1 MRLLFGFALSIC
13 LASHGYL
20 KKSLSTSGAAAA
32 FFVGLGAMYNDWA
45 VFPLLLLTFYFTG
58 SRLTKLKAE
67 RKKQIDEEYQD
78 GGQRSAVQVLCNAL
92 WGTLIAVWHQY
103 TFGGGRI
110 TCLFEHP
117 FTTKLFLL
125 YLGHYATCNGDTWAS
140 EIGVL
145 HKDWPILIT
154 TLKKVPPGTN
164 GGVSPLGLVASLF
177 GGFVIGI
184 VAFVSL
190 GLSGGCDRWMWE
202 LIPIASLA
210 GFIGS
215 LVDSVLGATVQKT
228 LYSEKSRKITY
239 ATTADKGVKVITAD
253 KGVKVITADK
263 DVKVISGW
271 DLLDNNQ
278 LLLLRAV

>member
-1 MRLLFGFALSIC
+1 MRLLFGFVLSSF
-13 LASHGYL
+13 LGGHGYL
-20 KKSLSTSGAAAA
+20 KKSLSTSGAVAA
-32 FFVGLGAMYNDWA
+32 FLVGLGTMYNDWA

-67 RKKQIDEEYQD
+67 RKKKLDEEYLD
-78 GGQRSAVQVLCNAL
+78 GGQRSATQVFCNAL
-92 WGTLIAVWHQY
+92 WGTLIAAWHQY
-103 TFGGGRI
+103 TFGDERI
-110 TCLFEHP
+110 TCLFENP
-117 FTTKLFLL
+117 FSTKLFLL

-145 HKDWPILIT
+145 NKDWPILIT

-164 GGVSPLGLVASLF
+164 GGVSPLGLAASLF
-177 GGFVIGI
+177 GGSAIGI
-184 VAFVSL
+184 VAFVSI

-210 GFIGS
+210 GLIGS

-228 LYSEKSRKITY
+228 LYSEKSHKIVHHART
-239 ATTADKGVKVITAD
+239 VNENI
-253 KGVKVITADK
+253 
-263 DVKVISGW
+263 KVISGW

-278 LLLLRAV
+278 